1 MALESGVMIGS
12 FLRDF
17 CEEIGYN
24 MDVIHH
30 EDNNSCIHLVESG
43 THAYDR
49 KERHM
54 IRRINFINEYLEDY
68 SNRSQIC
75 WCSTNLMT
83 ADALTKDLYGDAYEN
98 HRSVLMGRSKYS
110 EAYVKQVLISYGVR
124 LM

>member
-1 MALESGVMIGS
+1 
-12 FLRDF
+12 
-17 CEEIGYN
+17 
-24 MDVIHH
+24 MDVIQH
-30 EDNNSCIHLVESG
+30 EDNDSCIQLVESG

-68 SNRSQIC
+68 NDRSQIS

-83 ADALTKDLYGDAYEN
+83 ADALFKDLYGDAYES

-110 EAYVKQVLISYGVR
+110 EAYIKQVSIVV
-124 LM
+124 